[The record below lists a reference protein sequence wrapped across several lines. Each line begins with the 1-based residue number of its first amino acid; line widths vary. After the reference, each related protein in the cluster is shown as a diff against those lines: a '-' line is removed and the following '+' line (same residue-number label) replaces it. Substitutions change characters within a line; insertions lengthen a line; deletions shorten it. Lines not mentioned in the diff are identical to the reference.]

1 MEQSKIDRINEFA
14 RRVKAGETLTTEEQ
28 AERAALRREY
38 IDSVKPNWTAPILW
52 SRTALSTSCPK
63 SHPDCKNSIAGAVK
77 LLRQCLF
84 ST

>member
-38 IDSVKPNWTAPILW
+38 
-52 SRTALSTSCPK
+52 
-63 SHPDCKNSIAGAVK
+63 AVK
-77 LLRQCLF
+77 QLSRGGKLALIARGGV
-84 ST
+84 TPPAR